1 MNEPVVVLAAGKGT
15 RMHSSLP
22 KVLHPVCGKPM
33 ISYVLD
39 VAESV
44 SNTEIIVVVP
54 KENGHIKDVVGNTV
68 SYSIQEEPV
77 GTGDALLSARRLLD
91 GHNNVIVMSG
101 DVPLV
106 PTELISTLIAKHHET
121 HACVTLITADVEDTD
136 GLGRVVRNP
145 DGSISKIV
153 EHDDASVDEL
163 GITEIN
169 AGIYLFDTSWL
180 WDVLTRVPKS
190 KSGEVYL
197 TSLIDYAA
205 TDNKTVSTV
214 KADNEYEVL
223 GVNNQIQLSVA
234 EGYMREKINMAFML
248 NGVTIPDPKS
258 VYIDSD
264 VVISSGT
271 TINPNTHIL
280 GKSKISARSE
290 IGPNT
295 VIKNVVVGKECKIES
310 SYISDSNVENGVS
323 IGPFSNI
330 RANTLLGSNVRV
342 GNFVEI
348 KNSKVAENTRILHH
362 SYIGDAEIGK
372 NVNIG
377 AGSITCNFDGSRKN
391 YTEIGDSAFIGSSTM
406 MVAPVK
412 IGIGAKTGAGSVI
425 TSDVPDGVSVMGVPA
440 RIKK

>member
-68 SYSIQEEPV
+68 SYCIQEEPV

-106 PTELISTLIAKHHET
+106 PTELIRKLIAKHYET

-169 AGIYLFDTSWL
+169 AGIYLFDTIWL

-205 TDNKTVSTV
+205 TDNKT
-214 KADNEYEVL
+214 
-223 GVNNQIQLSVA
+223 
-234 EGYMREKINMAFML
+234 
-248 NGVTIPDPKS
+248 
-258 VYIDSD
+258 
-264 VVISSGT
+264 
-271 TINPNTHIL
+271 
-280 GKSKISARSE
+280 
-290 IGPNT
+290 
-295 VIKNVVVGKECKIES
+295 C
-310 SYISDSNVENGVS
+310 
-323 IGPFSNI
+323 
-330 RANTLLGSNVRV
+330 LL
-342 GNFVEI
+342 
-348 KNSKVAENTRILHH
+348 
-362 SYIGDAEIGK
+362 Y
-372 NVNIG
+372 
-377 AGSITCNFDGSRKN
+377 
-391 YTEIGDSAFIGSSTM
+391 
-406 MVAPVK
+406 
-412 IGIGAKTGAGSVI
+412 
-425 TSDVPDGVSVMGVPA
+425 TSDAADE
-440 RIKK
+440 

>member
-1 MNEPVVVLAAGKGT
+1 M
-15 RMHSSLP
+15 
-22 KVLHPVCGKPM
+22 
-33 ISYVLD
+33 
-39 VAESV
+39 
-44 SNTEIIVVVP
+44 
-54 KENGHIKDVVGNTV
+54 
-68 SYSIQEEPV
+68 
-77 GTGDALLSARRLLD
+77 
-91 GHNNVIVMSG
+91 
-101 DVPLV
+101 
-106 PTELISTLIAKHHET
+106 
-121 HACVTLITADVEDTD
+121 
-136 GLGRVVRNP
+136 
-145 DGSISKIV
+145 
-153 EHDDASVDEL
+153 
-163 GITEIN
+163 
-169 AGIYLFDTSWL
+169 

-205 TDNKTVSTV
+205 TDNKTMSTV

-234 EGYMREKINMAFML
+234 EGYMRQKINMAFML
-248 NGVTIPDPKS
+248 NGVAIPDPKS
-258 VYIDSD
+258 VYIDSG

-323 IGPFSNI
+323 IGPFTNI
-330 RANTLLGSNVRV
+330 RANTSLASNVRV